1 MEEHNIQAV
10 KLKLKEIVLNDLDVN
25 IESQQIDDTV
35 SLYDDGIG
43 LDSIAI
49 INFIVLVEERFNI
62 SFDENEISARVFS
75 NIQSL
80 GEFILTKLT
89 KDSQAVDQNILDN

>member
-80 GEFILTKLT
+80 GEFILTKIT

>member
-1 MEEHNIQAV
+1 MEEHNIHAV
-10 KLKLKEIVLNDLDVN
+10 KLKRKEIVLNDLDVN

-80 GEFILTKLT
+80 GEFILTKIT

>member
-25 IESQQIDDTV
+25 IEAQEIDDTV

-62 SFDENEISARVFS
+62 SFEENEISARLFS

-80 GEFILTKLT
+80 GEFILSKLT
-89 KDSQAVDQNILDN
+89 KDSQTVN